1 MIVMMIIIR
10 EGIFGEDAKDW
21 QPDKQ
26 EARATFFFANY
37 HQSVQ

>member
-1 MIVMMIIIR
+1 MIAISIIIR

-26 EARATFFFANY
+26 EARATF
-37 HQSVQ
+37 